1 MNKIFLIILFVPM
14 FLLACGQ
21 NPATNQLN
29 SKKFN
34 KLIDKDNAIILDV
47 RTKNE
52 FKNGHIKDAGQL
64 NYYAMDFKKKLLLLP
79 RNQPVYLYCN
89 TGYRSDRAANILIKN
104 GYTNIY
110 NLEYGIL
117 EWNINNLPIII
128 EPDARP
134 DLDNK
139 FELKQYQALINSDSL
154 VFIDFYAPWCAPCR
168 KMSPM
173 IDSLK
178 LEYHNRINIVKI
190 NTDASKKLVKEL
202 KLLGVPYL
210 VLYRKGQLLF
220 SQNGMISKTELKETF
235 DSQINND

>member
-14 FLLACGQ
+14 FLVACGQ
-21 NPATNQLN
+21 NPATNQL
-29 SKKFN
+29 KARKFN